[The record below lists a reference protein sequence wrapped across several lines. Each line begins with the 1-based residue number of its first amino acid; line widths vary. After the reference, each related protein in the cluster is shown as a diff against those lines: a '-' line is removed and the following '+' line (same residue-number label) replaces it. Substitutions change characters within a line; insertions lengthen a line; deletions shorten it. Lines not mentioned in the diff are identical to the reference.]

1 MLRGSITLTSSFTD
15 SSVEGLGVD
24 VADIVLINGQ
34 DVSGT
39 VFTSI
44 NVSGSIPALTADLD
58 FDSCRVG
65 NIIGTGYQ
73 GTMRACGLEDNIL
86 FAPGQSNL
94 VGCYSSAPGEA
105 VIDFDFQ
112 AGNLIELFVRGYFG
126 VANITNSTNASS
138 IASLDLISAEIDIDA
153 TWIAGIV
160 NMRGTGTYN
169 NNSLLTI
176 NDVGLIDQ
184 ADVRLIKQMT
194 SGNATVAV
202 DDLTVTVLDEDDVT
216 VLATFSLSADGR
228 IRTRTS

>member
-1 MLRGSITLTSSFTD
+1 LQPITQRVDEILTIGQVSEYDGRVWIDTINGTGGTVYPVGTPSTPVFTLTDALIIAANLNFERYMLRGSITLTSSFTD

-94 VGCYSSAPGEA
+94 ED
-105 VIDFDFQ
+105 VIRPRQEKLLLILIFKQ
-112 AGNLIELFVRGYFG
+112 AI
-126 VANITNSTNASS
+126 
-138 IASLDLISAEIDIDA
+138 
-153 TWIAGIV
+153 
-160 NMRGTGTYN
+160 
-169 NNSLLTI
+169 
-176 NDVGLIDQ
+176 
-184 ADVRLIKQMT
+184 
-194 SGNATVAV
+194 
-202 DDLTVTVLDEDDVT
+202 
-216 VLATFSLSADGR
+216 
-228 IRTRTS
+228 

>member
-1 MLRGSITLTSSFTD
+1 
-15 SSVEGLGVD
+15 
-24 VADIVLINGQ
+24 
-34 DVSGT
+34 
-39 VFTSI
+39 
-44 NVSGSIPALTADLD
+44 
-58 FDSCRVG
+58 
-65 NIIGTGYQ
+65 
-73 GTMRACGLEDNIL
+73 
-86 FAPGQSNL
+86 
-94 VGCYSSAPGEA
+94 
-105 VIDFDFQ
+105 
-112 AGNLIELFVRGYFG
+112 
-126 VANITNSTNASS
+126 
-138 IASLDLISAEIDIDA
+138 LISAEIDIDA